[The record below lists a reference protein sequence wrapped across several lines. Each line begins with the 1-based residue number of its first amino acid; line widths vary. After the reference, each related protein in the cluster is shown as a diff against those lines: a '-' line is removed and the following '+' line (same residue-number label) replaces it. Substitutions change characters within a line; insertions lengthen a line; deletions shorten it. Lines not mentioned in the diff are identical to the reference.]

1 MQLNP
6 RVTRLAALVLLTG
19 ALSPARAL
27 TGAWTGEMASAEGE
41 RVEMTYTFSPRGA
54 LVLQMPST
62 NGMRTVEVGY
72 LGQSESWL
80 PPSGGVATG
89 RVLSYSAGPAHFQA
103 TITIAADRQLFEGVL
118 QQERIQ
124 LSLSFQQQG
133 AELHATVHQRTEAT
147 TVGGPYAPRPQV
159 SVTLHRGVLTQR

>member
-27 TGAWTGEMASAEGE
+27 TGAWAGEMASAEGE
-41 RVEMTYTFSPRGA
+41 RVDMTYTFSPRGA

-62 NGMRTVEVGY
+62 GGMRTVEVGY

-80 PPSGGVATG
+80 PPNGGVATG

-103 TITIAADRQLFEGVL
+103 TISISADRRLFEGVL

-133 AELHATVHQRTEAT
+133 SEVHAIVQQRTEAT
-147 TVGGPYAPRPQV
+147 TVGEPFQPKTQITT
-159 SVTLHRGVLTQR
+159 TLHRGVLVQR